1 MGFFLRKTVN
11 FGGIRLNLSNSGIG
25 FSTGVKGFRV
35 GIDGKGR
42 GYIGGGVGMLRFR
55 QGLGSV
61 NQNEYIT
68 DNDDINTISTV
79 YIPKEF
85 KGNGFLTFLM
95 VIGALVIMLIL
106 LSFAVP
112 PYPNADDLKYSLVV
126 ICICLLPYL
135 GLPKNRRAADF
146 QNAIRYYNNKN
157 FFKAS
162 SIFENL
168 YNKRSKYNSS
178 TRAYLADTIV
188 KCLDATEQH
197 EKLIGFVKDNP
208 DIKDNKIKFLG
219 LLLDLEKYNDVI
231 AYYIENKQYFDNLN
245 HKSVVIYVAL
255 AYMNACKF
263 KDALDYMLKNRTIIA
278 MNDFIIKCYFELENY
293 QELINFIQKNISDEA
308 KEEYPVYYSLLAK
321 AFLKT
326 GNKEAA
332 LESML
337 SGPVAKRT
345 MNDDMCDFRYQLGL
359 CYEANGD
366 IKNALKQYQKVYAYD
381 VDYEDVAKKIE
392 DLKN

>member
-11 FGGIRLNLSNSGIG
+11 LGGIRLNLSNSGIG

-61 NQNEYIT
+61 TQQEETFLPSYTFPADTVPEELKRMSGWTIFWLIICTPVLLLFWSLSVSLLFNKHVELALGFLILSVPFLIPYFSIMPQDRFKYFKLAKKAYNNNDFNTALNYYEKTYSCVNST
-68 DNDDINTISTV
+68 ACMNWLVSKMWDCCEMLNDDNKKLDFLNTACAI
-79 YIPKEF
+79 
-85 KGNGFLTFLM
+85 
-95 VIGALVIMLIL
+95 AR
-106 LSFAVP
+106 LS
-112 PYPNADDLKYSLVV
+112 
-126 ICICLLPYL
+126 
-135 GLPKNRRAADF
+135 NRREKIIAC
-146 QNAIRYYNNKN
+146 YYNLK
-157 FFKAS
+157 K
-162 SIFENL
+162 FEDL
-168 YNKRSKYNSS
+168 ISFLQKEY
-178 TRAYLADTIV
+178 
-188 KCLDATEQH
+188 TES
-197 EKLIGFVKDNP
+197 EKEANP
-208 DIKDNKIKFLG
+208 
-219 LLLDLEKYNDVI
+219 
-231 AYYIENKQYFDNLN
+231 AYY
-245 HKSVVIYVAL
+245 V
-255 AYMNACKF
+255 
-263 KDALDYMLKNRTIIA
+263 
-278 MNDFIIKCYFELENY
+278 
-293 QELINFIQKNISDEA
+293 
-308 KEEYPVYYSLLAK
+308 LLAQ
-321 AFLKT
+321 AFLET
-326 GNKEAA
+326 GNEGAA